1 MYLLCIYVCPS
12 QSVTDNPLVATKLYL
27 YLFPWPVLAS
37 YYSVFSHFES
47 SIQAAYASYSKTYIT
62 AATPQLD
69 WERLSP
75 KEIHDLSSLQG
86 EALVYIGNPQAS
98 PHYRNSGLGGIS
110 SESANVPTQNFC
122 TKITSC
128 SHTVKNFNWKRLAST
143 CNC

>member
-37 YYSVFSHFES
+37 YYFVFSHFES
-47 SIQAAYASYSKTYIT
+47 SIQAAYASYSKPYIT

-98 PHYRNSGLGGIS
+98 PITETVGWVAS
-110 SESANVPTQNFC
+110 VQNLLMFQH
-122 TKITSC
+122 KTSVQK
-128 SHTVKNFNWKRLAST
+128 SHLAHIQ
-143 CNC
+143 